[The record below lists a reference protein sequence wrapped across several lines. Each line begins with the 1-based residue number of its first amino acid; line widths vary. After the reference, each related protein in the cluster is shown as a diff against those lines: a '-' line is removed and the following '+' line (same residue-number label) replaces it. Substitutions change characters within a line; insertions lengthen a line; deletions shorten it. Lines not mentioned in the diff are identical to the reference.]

1 MEENQRRRQTAHE
14 MWLLQLTPEQR
25 AELDAGD
32 EGYGELWVPDE
43 ASEVL
48 AAVAGMKYPCHRQH
62 RHETWCLP
70 VNEMGE
76 ALQRAIERRD

>member
-14 MWLLQLTPEQR
+14 AWLLQLTPEQR
-25 AELDAGD
+25 AER
-32 EGYGELWVPDE
+32 EQERPE
-43 ASEVL
+43 AV
-48 AAVAGMKYPCHRQH
+48 GMKYPCHRQH